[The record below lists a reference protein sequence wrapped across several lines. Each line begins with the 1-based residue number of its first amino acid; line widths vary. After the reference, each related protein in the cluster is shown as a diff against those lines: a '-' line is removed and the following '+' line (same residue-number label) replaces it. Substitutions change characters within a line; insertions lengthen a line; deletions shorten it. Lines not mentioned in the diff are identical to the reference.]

1 MGFISYFWWIQFFTM
16 KLHKFSLLML
26 VLGSSAFA
34 QTQKFTMAEAVNGL
48 RSNLAVKNISQF
60 SWSNDGKSYIQAVNG
75 GYLITDLKTSK
86 QDTLVSLSQLNK
98 SLANNK
104 LKAIPQIKFISS
116 SSGYFNSDNQ
126 MIWVEKSGN
135 DWKVKNSVTIDK
147 DASNIKI
154 FGDNETFAFTAKNNL
169 FINKNGKTIAVT
181 NDSNENILNGAAN
194 VHRNEFGIDT
204 GIFPA
209 PNSESVAFYR
219 MDQTMVADYPI
230 IDWSVTP
237 AVNHNIK
244 YPMAG
249 QTSHQVTLGVFN
261 IKTQSTTFL
270 NIEGEKDQYLTAV
283 TWSPDSKYI
292 FVAVLN
298 RGQNHMKMNQYD
310 AATGNLVKTLFEE
323 TNDKYVEPQHPL
335 TFFPNSNTDFIWQSQ
350 RTGYNHLF
358 HYSLEKGLIAQI
370 TKGDWLVTDI
380 LGFSESK
387 KEIYFA
393 STKETPLEKHL
404 YRINWT
410 NFKMQRMDNAEG
422 VHAGILSKDGN
433 YLYDSYS
440 NATTP
445 RIVNV
450 INTTTLKSTNLLT
463 AENTLKNYQRP
474 EIKSVNFKTDD
485 GTILYGKMILPT
497 DFDASKKYPAIVYL
511 YNGPHLQLITNTF
524 PASGNLWYEYMAQ
537 NGYIIF
543 TMDGR
548 GSANR
553 GLKFEQ
559 AVFRNLGTT
568 EMNDQMK
575 GVEYLQSLP
584 YVDSERLG
592 IHGWSFGGFM
602 TTSFMLRKPDVF
614 KVGVAGGPVIDW
626 SMYEI
631 MYGER
636 YMDTPQENPQGYATA
651 NLLDKVQNLKGKLLM
666 IHGAQDDVVV
676 WQHSVKFIKAAVD
689 NGVELDYF
697 VYPGHPHN
705 VIGKDRVHL
714 MQKIT
719 DYFDQNLKK

>member
-1 MGFISYFWWIQFFTM
+1 M
-16 KLHKFSLLML
+16 KLYKLSLWMV
-26 VLGSSAFA
+26 VLGSNAFA

-48 RSNLAVKNISQF
+48 RTNLAVKNISQF
-60 SWSNDGKSYIQAVNG
+60 SWSADGKSYIQGVKG
-75 GYLITDLKTSK
+75 GYLITDLKTNR
-86 QDTLVSLSQLNK
+86 QDTLVSLNQLNRN
-98 SLANNK
+98 LADNK
-104 LKAIPQIKFISS
+104 FKAVPPMKFTGTNQ
-116 SSGYFNSDNQ
+116 GYFNSNGK
-126 MIWVEKSGN
+126 MVWMEKSGS
-135 DWKVKNSVTIDK
+135 DWKARTTVAVDENAENMKV
-147 DASNIKI
+147 
-154 FGDNETFAFTAKNNL
+154 FGDNRTFAFTVKNNL
-169 FINKNGKTIAVT
+169 YVNRNGKTIAVT

-209 PNSESVAFYR
+209 PNSESLAFYR
-219 MDQTMVADYPI
+219 MDQSMVADYPI

-249 QTSHQVTLGVFN
+249 KTSHQVTLGVFN
-261 IKTQSTTFL
+261 IKSQKITFL
-270 NIEGEKDQYLTAV
+270 NTEGEKDQYLTAV
-283 TWSPDSKYI
+283 TWSPDSRYI
-292 FVAVLN
+292 FVGVLN
-298 RGQNHMKMNQYD
+298 RGQNHLKMNQYD
-310 AATGNLVKTLFEE
+310 AATGNLIKTLFEE
-323 TNDKYVEPQHPL
+323 TSDKYVEPQHPL

-358 HYSLEKGLIAQI
+358 HYSLEKGLVAQI
-370 TKGDWLVTDI
+370 TKGDWLVNEI
-380 LGFSESK
+380 LGFNEKK
-387 KEIYFA
+387 KEIYFT

-404 YRINWT
+404 YRINWV
-410 NFKMQRMDNAEG
+410 NFKMQRLDKAEG
-422 VHAGILSKDGN
+422 VHSGVLSSDGN
-433 YLYDSYS
+433 YLYDVYS
-440 NATTP
+440 NADTP
-445 RIVNV
+445 RVANI
-450 INTTTLKSTNLLT
+450 INTNTLKTSNILIS
-463 AENTLKNYQRP
+463 ENPLKNYQRP
-474 EIKSVNFKTDD
+474 EIKNINLKADD
-485 GTILYGKMILPT
+485 GTPLYGKIILPT
-497 DFDASKKYPAIVYL
+497 NFDPNKKYPVIVYL

-559 AVFRNLGTT
+559 AVFRNLGTN

-575 GVEYLQSLP
+575 GVEYLKSLP
-584 YVDSERLG
+584 YVDADRMG

-651 NLLDKVQNLKGKLLM
+651 NLLDKVQNLKGKFLM

-676 WQHSVKFIKAAVD
+676 WQHSVKFIKSAVD
-689 NGVELDYF
+689 NGIQMDYF

-714 MQKIT
+714 MQKVT
-719 DYFDQNLKK
+719 DYFDQYLKK

>member
-1 MGFISYFWWIQFFTM
+1 M
-16 KLHKFSLLML
+16 KLHQFSLFM
-26 VLGSSAFA
+26 VLLGGAAFA
-34 QTQKFTMAEAVNGL
+34 QTQKFTMAEAVNGM
-48 RSNLAVKNISQF
+48 RTNLAVKNISQF
-60 SWSNDGKSYIQAVNG
+60 SWSGDSKSYIQAVKG
-75 GYLITDLKTSK
+75 GYLATDIKTNK
-86 QDTLVSLSQLNK
+86 QDTLISLNQVNK
-98 SLANNK
+98 NFADKKLKGLPPVKFITNSEACFTANN
-104 LKAIPQIKFISS
+104 
-116 SSGYFNSDNQ
+116 Q
-126 MIWVEKSGN
+126 MYWVEKSGN
-135 DWKVKNSVTIDK
+135 DWKVKRSV
-147 DASNIKI
+147 AL
-154 FGDNETFAFTAKNNL
+154 GDQAENVKTLADNQTLVYTKGNNL
-169 FINKNGKTIAVT
+169 FINKNGQEVAVT
-181 NDSNENILNGAAN
+181 NDSNTNILNGASN

-204 GIFPA
+204 GIFPS
-209 PNSESVAFYR
+209 PNSENVAFYR

-237 AVNHNIK
+237 AVNTNIK

-249 QTSHQVTLGVFN
+249 KTSHEVTLGVYN
-261 IKTQSTTFL
+261 IKNQSTTFL
-270 NIEGEKDQYLTAV
+270 KIDGEKDQYLTAV
-283 TWSPDSKYI
+283 TWSPDSKFI
-292 FVAVLN
+292 FVGVLN
-298 RGQNHMKMNQYD
+298 RGQNHLRMNKYD
-310 AATGNLVKTLFEE
+310 AATGNFINTLFEE
-323 TNDKYVEPQHPL
+323 TSDKYVEPQHPL

-380 LGFSESK
+380 LGFNEK
-387 KEIYFA
+387 TKDIYYT
-393 STKETPLEKHL
+393 STQETPTEKHL
-404 YRINWT
+404 YRINWNT
-410 NFKMQRMDNAEG
+410 FKTQRLDNAEG
-422 VHAGILSKDGN
+422 VHSGILSNDGN

-440 NATTP
+440 NATAP
-445 RIVNV
+445 RVADIL
-450 INTTTLKSTNLLT
+450 NTTTLKATNLLKSD
-463 AENTLKNYQRP
+463 NPLKNYDRP
-474 EIKSVNFKTDD
+474 EVKNITLKADD
-485 GTILYGKMILPT
+485 GTVLYGKIILPT
-497 DFDASKKYPAIVYL
+497 NFDPNKKYPAIVYL
-511 YNGPHLQLITNTF
+511 YNGPHLQLVTNSF

-575 GVEYLQSLP
+575 GVNYLKSLP
-584 YVDSERLG
+584 YVDSERMG

-602 TTSFMLRKPDVF
+602 TTSFMLRQPDVF

-636 YMDTPQENPQGYATA
+636 YMDTPQENPQGYAA
-651 NLLDKVQNLKGKLLM
+651 SNLLDKVQNLKGKLLM

-676 WQHSVKFIKAAVD
+676 WQHSMKFIKSAVD
-689 NGVELDYF
+689 HGIQMDYF

-714 MQKIT
+714 MQKVT
-719 DYFDQNLKK
+719 DYFDLYLKK

>member
-1 MGFISYFWWIQFFTM
+1 M
-16 KLHKFSLLML
+16 KLYRFSLLML
-26 VLGSSAFA
+26 VLGGSAMA

-48 RSNLAVKNISQF
+48 RTNLAVKNISQF
-60 SWSNDGKSYIQAVNG
+60 SWTADGKSYIQAVKS
-75 GYLITDLKTSK
+75 GYLITDLKTNK
-86 QDTLVSLSQLNK
+86 QDTLVSLTQLNR
-98 SLANNK
+98 SFSDAK
-104 LKAIPQIKFISS
+104 LKAVPQIKFISG
-116 SSGYFNSDNQ
+116 SSGYFNANDK
-126 MIWVEKSGN
+126 MFWIEKSGN
-135 DWKVKNSVTIDK
+135 AWKVKTAALDGN
-147 DASNIKI
+147 ASNVKV
-154 FGDNETFAFTAKNNL
+154 FGDNQTFAFTVKNNL
-169 FINKNGKTIAVT
+169 FVNKNGKTFAVT
-181 NDSNENILNGAAN
+181 NDSDENIINGGAT

-209 PNSESVAFYR
+209 PNSEAVAFYR
-219 MDQTMVADYPI
+219 MDQTMVADYPV

-249 QTSHQVTLGVFN
+249 QKSHEVTLGVYN
-261 IKTQSTTFL
+261 IKNQSTTFL
-270 NIEGEKDQYLTAV
+270 NIDGEKDQYLTAV

-323 TNDKYVEPQHPL
+323 TSDKYVEPQHPL

-358 HYSLEKGLIAQI
+358 HYSLEKGLVAQI

-380 LGFSESK
+380 LGFNDKK
-387 KEIYFA
+387 KEIYFT

-404 YRINWT
+404 YKINWT
-410 NFKMQRMDNAEG
+410 NFKMQRLDNAAG
-422 VHAGILSKDGN
+422 VHTGILSSDGN
-433 YLYDSYS
+433 YLYDTYS
-440 NATTP
+440 NAGTP
-445 RIVNV
+445 RSVNI
-450 INTTTLKSTNLLT
+450 INTNTAKSTNILT

-474 EIKSVNFKTDD
+474 EIKNVELKADD
-485 GTILYGKMILPT
+485 GTPLYGKIILPT
-497 DFDASKKYPAIVYL
+497 DFDASKKYPVIVYL

-553 GLKFEQ
+553 GMKFEQ

-575 GVEYLQSLP
+575 GVDYLKSLP
-584 YVDSERLG
+584 YVDSQRMG

-602 TTSFMLRKPDVF
+602 TTSFMLRNPDVF

-626 SMYEI
+626 KMYEI

-636 YMDTPQENPQGYATA
+636 YMDTPQENPQGYAAA

-676 WQHSVKFIKAAVD
+676 WQHSIKFIKSAVD
-689 NGVELDYF
+689 NGVQLDYF

-714 MQKIT
+714 MQKVT
-719 DYFDQNLKK
+719 DYFDQYLKK

>member
-1 MGFISYFWWIQFFTM
+1 MV
-16 KLHKFSLLML
+16 
-26 VLGSSAFA
+26 VLGGSVFA

-48 RSNLAVKNISQF
+48 RTNLAVKNIAQF
-60 SWSNDGKSYIQAVNG
+60 SWSADGKSYIQGVKG
-75 GYLITDLKTSK
+75 GYMITDLKTSK
-86 QDTLVSLSQLNK
+86 QDTLISLSQLNK
-98 SLANNK
+98 HISDKK
-104 LKAIPQIKFISS
+104 LDALPQMKFINNSQA
-116 SSGYFNSDNQ
+116 YFNANDHLF
-126 MIWVEKSGN
+126 WVEKSGN
-135 DWKVKNSVTIDK
+135 DWKIKNSAALEEN
-147 DASNIKI
+147 ASNIKV
-154 FGDNETFAFTAKNNL
+154 FGDNQTLAYTVKNNL
-169 FINKNGKTIAVT
+169 YISKDGKSVAVT
-181 NDSNENILNGAAN
+181 NDSDENIISGQA

-204 GIFPA
+204 GIFPS
-209 PNSESVAFYR
+209 PNSENIAFYR
-219 MDQTMVADYPI
+219 MDQTMVADYPV

-249 QTSHQVTLGVFN
+249 QTSHEVTLGVYN
-261 IKTQSTTFL
+261 IKNQSTTFL
-270 NIEGEKDQYLTAV
+270 KIEGEKDQYLTAV

-292 FVAVLN
+292 FVGVLN
-298 RGQNHMKMNQYD
+298 RGQNHLKMNQYD
-310 AATGNLVKTLFEE
+310 AATGSFVKTLFEE
-323 TNDKYVEPQHPL
+323 TDSKYVEPQHPL
-335 TFFPNSNTDFIWQSQ
+335 VFFPNSTTDFIWQSQ

-358 HYSLEKGLIAQI
+358 HYSLEKGLISQI

-380 LGFSESK
+380 LGFNEKK

-393 STKETPLEKHL
+393 STKETPLERHL
-404 YRINWT
+404 YKINWT
-410 NFKMQRMDNAEG
+410 NFKMQRLDDAEG
-422 VHAGILSKDGN
+422 MHTGMLSSDGN
-433 YLYDSYS
+433 YLYDMYS
-440 NATTP
+440 NANTP
-445 RIVNV
+445 RVANI
-450 INTTTLKSTNLLT
+450 INTNTLKYDNILT
-463 AENTLKNYQRP
+463 AENPLKNYQRP
-474 EIKSVNFKTDD
+474 EIKNVNLKADD
-485 GTILYGKMILPT
+485 GTLLYGKIILPT
-497 DFDASKKYPAIVYL
+497 NFDPNKKYPVIVYL
-511 YNGPHLQLITNTF
+511 YNGPHLQLVTNTF

-548 GSANR
+548 GSSNR
-553 GLKFEQ
+553 GMKFEQ

-575 GVEYLQSLP
+575 GVDYLKSLP
-584 YVDSERLG
+584 YVDAEKMG

-602 TTSFMLRKPDVF
+602 TTSFMLRHPEIF

-626 SMYEI
+626 KMYEI

-676 WQHSVKFIKAAVD
+676 WQHSIKFIKSAVD
-689 NGVELDYF
+689 NGVQLDYF

>member
-1 MGFISYFWWIQFFTM
+1 MV
-16 KLHKFSLLML
+16 
-26 VLGSSAFA
+26 VLGGSVFA

-48 RSNLAVKNISQF
+48 RTNLAVKNISQF
-60 SWSNDGKSYIQAVNG
+60 SWSEDGKSYIQGVKG
-75 GYLITDLKTSK
+75 GYLITDLKTNK
-86 QDTLVSLSQLNK
+86 QDTLVSLAQLNRQF
-98 SLANNK
+98 SDNK
-104 LKAIPQIKFISS
+104 LKAFPQIKFINNSR
-116 SSGYFNSDNQ
+116 GYFKANDQ
-126 MIWVEKSGN
+126 MYWIEKSGS
-135 DWKVKNSVTIDK
+135 DWKVKTTASLNEN
-147 DASNIKI
+147 ASNIKF
-154 FGDNETFAFTAKNNL
+154 FGDNQTFAYTVKNNL
-169 FINKNGKTIAVT
+169 YISKNGKWVAVT
-181 NDSNENILNGAAN
+181 NETNENIISGQA

-209 PNSESVAFYR
+209 PNSEAVAFYR
-219 MDQTMVADYPI
+219 MDQTMVADYPV

-249 QTSHQVTLGVFN
+249 RASHEVTLGIFN
-261 IKTQSTTFL
+261 TKDQSTTFL
-270 NIEGEKDQYLTAV
+270 KVEGEKDQYLTAI

-292 FVAVLN
+292 FVGVLN
-298 RGQNHMKMNQYD
+298 RGQNHLKMNQYD

-335 TFFPNSNTDFIWQSQ
+335 VFFPNSNTDFIWQSQ

-358 HYSLEKGLIAQI
+358 HYSLEKGLVAQI

-380 LGFSESK
+380 LGFNEKK
-387 KEIYFA
+387 KEIYYV
-393 STKETPLEKHL
+393 STQESPLERHL

-410 NFKMQRMDNAEG
+410 NFKSQRMDNAAGMHSG
-422 VHAGILSKDGN
+422 VLSADGN
-433 YLYDSYS
+433 QLFDMYANES
-440 NATTP
+440 TP
-445 RIVNV
+445 RVANI
-450 INTTTLKSTNLLT
+450 INTNTLKSSNILT

-474 EIKSVNFKTDD
+474 DIKNVTLKADD
-485 GTILYGKMILPT
+485 GTLLYGKVILPT
-497 DFDASKKYPAIVYL
+497 NFDPTKKYPTIVYL

-548 GSANR
+548 GSSNR
-553 GLKFEQ
+553 GMKFEQ

-575 GVEYLQSLP
+575 GVEYLKSLP
-584 YVDSERLG
+584 YVDEDKMG

-602 TTSFMLRKPDVF
+602 TTSFMLRHPDVF

-636 YMDTPQENPQGYATA
+636 YMDTPKENPQGYAGA

-676 WQHSVKFIKAAVD
+676 WQHSIKFIKSAVD
-689 NGVELDYF
+689 SGVQLDYF
-697 VYPGHPHN
+697 AYPGHPHN

-714 MQKIT
+714 MQKVT
-719 DYFDQNLKK
+719 DYFDQYLKK

>member
-1 MGFISYFWWIQFFTM
+1 M
-16 KLHKFSLLML
+16 KLYKLSLWML
-26 VLGSSAFA
+26 VLGSSALA
-34 QTQKFTMAEAVNGL
+34 QTQKFTMAEAVNGM
-48 RSNLAVKNISQF
+48 RTNLAVKNISQF
-60 SWSNDGKSYIQAVNG
+60 SWSADGKSYIQAVNG

-98 SLANNK
+98 NLADNK
-104 LKAIPQIKFISS
+104 FKAVPQIKFISNS
-116 SSGYFNSDNQ
+116 QGYFNSGGK
-126 MIWVEKSGN
+126 MVWVEKSGS
-135 DWKVKNSVTIDK
+135 DWKTKNSVALDEN
-147 DASNIKI
+147 AANMKI
-154 FGDNETFAFTAKNNL
+154 FGDNQTFAFTVKNNL
-169 FINKNGKTIAVT
+169 FVNRNGKTIAVT
-181 NDSNENILNGAAN
+181 NDTDENILNGASN

-249 QTSHQVTLGVFN
+249 KTSHQVTLGVFN
-261 IKTQSTTFL
+261 IKTQNTTFL

-292 FVAVLN
+292 FVGVLN
-298 RGQNHMKMNQYD
+298 RGQNCLKMNQYD
-310 AATGNLVKTLFEE
+310 ASTGNLVKTLFEE
-323 TNDKYVEPQHPL
+323 TSDKYVEPQHPL

-358 HYSLEKGLIAQI
+358 HYNLEKGLVAQI

-380 LGFSESK
+380 LGFNEKK
-387 KEIYFA
+387 KEIYFT

-422 VHAGILSKDGN
+422 VHSGVLSSDGN
-433 YLYDSYS
+433 FLYDVYS
-440 NATTP
+440 NADTP
-445 RIVNV
+445 RVSNI
-450 INTTTLKSTNLLT
+450 INTNTLKTNNLLT

-474 EIKSVNFKTDD
+474 EIKSINLKADD

-497 DFDASKKYPAIVYL
+497 NFDQNKKYPVIVYL
-511 YNGPHLQLITNTF
+511 YNGPHLQLITNSF

-548 GSANR
+548 GSSNR

-575 GVEYLQSLP
+575 GVEYLKSLP
-584 YVDSERLG
+584 YVDSERMG

-614 KVGVAGGPVIDW
+614 KAGVAGGPVIDW

-676 WQHSVKFIKAAVD
+676 WQHSVKFIKSAVD
-689 NGVELDYF
+689 NGVQLDYF

-714 MQKIT
+714 MQKVT

>member
-1 MGFISYFWWIQFFTM
+1 M
-16 KLHKFSLLML
+16 KLYKLSLLML
-26 VLGSSAFA
+26 VLGGSAIA

-48 RSNLAVKNISQF
+48 RTNLAVKNISQF
-60 SWSNDGKSYIQAVNG
+60 SWSNDGKSYIQAVKG
-75 GYLITDLKTSK
+75 GYLITDLKTNK
-86 QDTLVSLSQLNK
+86 QDTLVSLTQLNRN
-98 SLANNK
+98 LADNK
-104 LKAIPQIKFISS
+104 LKAVPQIKFISNS
-116 SSGYFNSDNQ
+116 HGYYNANDK
-126 MIWVEKSGN
+126 MVWVEKSGS
-135 DWKVKNSVTIDK
+135 DWKVKNSVAVDK
-147 DASNIKI
+147 EASNMKI
-154 FGDNETFAFTAKNNL
+154 FGDNQTFAFTVKNNL
-169 FINKNGKTIAVT
+169 FVNKNGKTIAVT

-261 IKTQSTTFL
+261 IKTQQTIFL
-270 NIEGEKDQYLTAV
+270 NVEGEKDQYLTAV

-310 AATGNLVKTLFEE
+310 AVTGNLVKTLFEE
-323 TNDKYVEPQHPL
+323 TSDKYVEPQHPL
-335 TFFPNSNTDFIWQSQ
+335 TFLPNSNTDFIWQSQ

-358 HYSLEKGLIAQI
+358 HYNVEKGLVSQI

-380 LGFSESK
+380 LGFNDKK
-387 KEIYFA
+387 KEIYFT

-404 YRINWT
+404 YKINWT
-410 NFKMQRMDNAEG
+410 NFKMQRLDNAEG
-422 VHAGILSKDGN
+422 VHNGVLSSDGN

-440 NATTP
+440 NANTP
-445 RIVNV
+445 RSINL
-450 INTTTLKSTNLLT
+450 INTNTLKSNNLLT

-474 EIKSVNFKTDD
+474 EIKNIELKADD
-485 GTILYGKMILPT
+485 GTPLYGKIILPT
-497 DFDASKKYPAIVYL
+497 NFDPNKKYPTIVYL

-575 GVEYLQSLP
+575 GVDYLKSLP
-584 YVDSERLG
+584 YVDAQKLG

-676 WQHSVKFIKAAVD
+676 WQHSVKFIKSAVD
-689 NGVELDYF
+689 NGVQLDYF

>member
-1 MGFISYFWWIQFFTM
+1 M
-16 KLHKFSLLML
+16 KLHKFTLLMV
-26 VLGSSAFA
+26 VLGGSLYA

-48 RSNLAVKNISQF
+48 RTNLAVKNISQF
-60 SWSNDGKSYIQAVNG
+60 SWSEDGKSYIQAVKG
-75 GYLITDLKTSK
+75 GYLITDLKNNK
-86 QDTLVSLSQLNK
+86 QDTLISLNQLNK
-98 SLANNK
+98 QFSSNK
-104 LKAIPQIKFISS
+104 LNAVPQIKFINNTNA
-116 SSGYFNSDNQ
+116 YFNANDQ
-126 MIWVEKSGN
+126 MFWVEKSGN
-135 DWKVKNSVTIDK
+135 DWKVKKTSALNENAANVK
-147 DASNIKI
+147 V
-154 FGDNETFAFTAKNNL
+154 FGDNQTVAYTVKNNL
-169 FINKNGKTIAVT
+169 YINRNGKSVAVT
-181 NDSNENILNGAAN
+181 NDADENIINGQA

-249 QTSHQVTLGVFN
+249 NTSHQVSLGVYN
-261 IKTQSTTFL
+261 IKNQSTTFL
-270 NIEGEKDQYLTAV
+270 KIDGEKDQYLTAV

-310 AATGNLVKTLFEE
+310 AESGNLVKTLFEE

-335 TFFPNSNTDFIWQSQ
+335 VFFPKSNTDFIWQSQ

-358 HYSLEKGLIAQI
+358 HFNLEKGLIAQI

-380 LGFSESK
+380 LGFNEKK
-387 KEIYFA
+387 KEIFFV
-393 STKETPLEKHL
+393 STKETPLERHL
-404 YRINWT
+404 YKINWT
-410 NFKMQRMDNAEG
+410 NFKMQRLDDAEG
-422 VHAGILSKDGN
+422 MHTGVLSSDGN
-433 YLYDSYS
+433 YLFDVYT
-440 NATTP
+440 NANTP
-445 RIVNV
+445 RVGNI
-450 INTTTLKSTNLLT
+450 INTATLKYNNVFTS
-463 AENTLKNYQRP
+463 ENTLKNYQRP
-474 EIKSVNFKTDD
+474 EIKNVNLKADD
-485 GTILYGKMILPT
+485 GTPLYGKIILPT
-497 DFDASKKYPAIVYL
+497 NFDPNKKYPVIVYL
-511 YNGPHLQLITNTF
+511 YNGPHLQLITNSF

-548 GSANR
+548 GSSNR

-575 GVEYLQSLP
+575 GVNYLKSLP
-584 YVDSERLG
+584 YVDAERMG

-602 TTSFMLRKPDVF
+602 TTSFMLRQPDVF

-626 SMYEI
+626 KMYEI

-636 YMDTPQENPQGYATA
+636 YMDTPQENPDGYAKA

-676 WQHSVKFIKAAVD
+676 WQHSIKFIKSAVD
-689 NGVELDYF
+689 NGVQLDYF